1 MGKLHRGHTFFF
13 FSHSSAQPEW
23 NVCKQGNVRTCGIE
37 GVRGSEAIRG
47 GQRARAARA
56 QRASSE
62 GPWAVGQLSACLAR
76 GMCARTWLPQQT
88 SSRHTVHVRTSSG
101 SFVTSS
107 TTQLACGRTAE
118 PARQPPPRAA
128 ALGGDR
134 PPQAATGH
142 LSAPTSARRPQYG
155 SMCICGGAGRA
166 RACESGEESLIWVPN
181 QGTRMREWRGGTRAA
196 RRGRTVWLS
205 MSWLDAPAPALG
217 LSCRCCTNSRR
228 MSSSRGVISRAC
240 SRRSSCS
247 CRSRETVEIS
257 PPLLPATAACS
268 CASGLATA
276 DTGTPLIVEQ

>member
-1 MGKLHRGHTFFF
+1 MEPPPAACAAPCSAVPSMGKLHRGHTFFF

-142 LSAPTSARRPQYG
+142 LRRRQATSARPHQRADL
-155 SMCICGGAGRA
+155 STAACAFAAALGAHA
-166 RACESGEESLIWVPN
+166 HA
-181 QGTRMREWRGGTRAA
+181 RAA
-196 RRGRTVWLS
+196 R
-205 MSWLDAPAPALG
+205 
-217 LSCRCCTNSRR
+217 
-228 MSSSRGVISRAC
+228 
-240 SRRSSCS
+240 
-247 CRSRETVEIS
+247 S
-257 PPLLPATAACS
+257 P
-268 CASGLATA
+268 
-276 DTGTPLIVEQ
+276 

>member
-1 MGKLHRGHTFFF
+1 MEPPPAACAAPCSAVPSMGKLHRGHTFFF

-62 GPWAVGQLSACLAR
+62 APWAVGQLSACLAR

-128 ALGGDR
+128 ALR
-134 PPQAATGH
+134 RRQA
-142 LSAPTSARRPQYG
+142 TSARPHQRADL
-155 SMCICGGAGRA
+155 STAACAFAAALGAHA
-166 RACESGEESLIWVPN
+166 HA
-181 QGTRMREWRGGTRAA
+181 RAA
-196 RRGRTVWLS
+196 R
-205 MSWLDAPAPALG
+205 
-217 LSCRCCTNSRR
+217 
-228 MSSSRGVISRAC
+228 
-240 SRRSSCS
+240 
-247 CRSRETVEIS
+247 S
-257 PPLLPATAACS
+257 P
-268 CASGLATA
+268 
-276 DTGTPLIVEQ
+276 

>member
-62 GPWAVGQLSACLAR
+62 APWAVGQLSACLAR
-76 GMCARTWLPQQT
+76 GVCARTWLPQQT

-134 PPQAATGH
+134 PSQAATGH
-142 LSAPTSARRPQYG
+142 LRRRQATSGGDRPPQRAHISAPTSVRQHVHLRRRWAR
-155 SMCICGGAGRA
+155 
-166 RACESGEESLIWVPN
+166 
-181 QGTRMREWRGGTRAA
+181 TRMRERRGVPNLGPYSGHAHARVARRHKGGTS
-196 RRGRTVWLS
+196 RTHRVVVNV
-205 MSWLDAPAPALG
+205 MA
-217 LSCRCCTNSRR
+217 
-228 MSSSRGVISRAC
+228 
-240 SRRSSCS
+240 
-247 CRSRETVEIS
+247 
-257 PPLLPATAACS
+257 
-268 CASGLATA
+268 
-276 DTGTPLIVEQ
+276 